1 MISRDKEFPF
11 GWKRPEPR
19 DEIIIL
25 ATLQIILHGITGTN
39 DNICILRH
47 LQVAMIAVGVGEC
60 EDGLIT
66 GLDEHRYM
74 ISSKR

>member
-1 MISRDKEFPF
+1 
-11 GWKRPEPR
+11 
-19 DEIIIL
+19 
-25 ATLQIILHGITGTN
+25 
-39 DNICILRH
+39 
-47 LQVAMIAVGVGEC
+47 VGVGEC